1 MWAATRWHPQAFN
14 TGVET
19 YADLAQALAPSLL
32 RLAVMLTGT
41 VYDAED
47 LLQATFARSVR
58 HGERIA
64 GMAAPSAYLRRVMLN
79 EHLSRGRARARRV
92 RTAELVDVALPDASA
107 DVDARDETWRLL
119 AVLPDKQRAV
129 LVLRYYEDLPDA
141 EIADLLG
148 CPSSTV
154 RSHAARGLAALR
166 ARMPEVQP

>member
-1 MWAATRWHPQAFN
+1 M
-14 TGVET
+14 ET

-41 VYDAED
+41 AYDAED
-47 LLQATFARSVR
+47 LLQATFTRSIR

-64 GMAAPSAYLRRVMLN
+64 RMAAPAAYLRRIMLN
-79 EHLSRGRARARRV
+79 EHLSRGRARTRRV
-92 RTAELVDVALPDASA
+92 RTTELVDVALPDATP
-107 DVDARDETWRLL
+107 DIDERDETWRLL
-119 AVLPDKQRAV
+119 ATLPDKQRAV

-148 CPSSTV
+148 CPAATV